1 MTEFRNVFACLVH
14 ERQDAIV
21 DLVRNLQH
29 LDPDSTILLYNGGHD
44 PQLLDRAFAPGSDAP
59 LVHPRP
65 RPLAWGR
72 LHDFALDCMR
82 FALDTLSFDTLT
94 IVDSDQLATRPGY
107 SAFLDAS
114 LARHGRIGM
123 FGSAPGVQPPNT
135 RIGPPAAAVKE
146 LGLWRPFLR

>member
-94 IVDSDQLATRPGY
+94 IVDSDQLAARPGY
-107 SAFLDAS
+107 SAQ
-114 LARHGRIGM
+114 LAAHLATRPDVGM
-123 FGSAPGVQPPNT
+123 LGNAPGVHPAAT
-135 RIGPPAAAVKE
+135 RIGPPAAALKE
-146 LGLWRPFLR
+146 